1 MLAWEDTKPK
11 RLPNKV
17 VWSRCPKKVWVGVNT
32 LQQAPYAAVAHF
44 NDGNKSFI
52 NILEQLGID
61 AGHFCHT
68 ACQKMDNLRIDK
80 SKRSSTVSK
89 KRKTPRAI
97 KKGFQDKHTAQEGTS
112 YEKGA
117 F

>member
-1 MLAWEDTKPK
+1 M
-11 RLPNKV
+11 
-17 VWSRCPKKVWVGVNT
+17 VWSRCPKEVWVCVNT
-32 LQQAPYAAVAHF
+32 LQQAAYTPVAHF
-44 NDGNKSFI
+44 NDGYKSFI

-61 AGHFCHT
+61 ADHFCHT

-80 SKRSSTVSK
+80 SKRSSEVSK
-89 KRKTPRAI
+89 RRKTLRAI
-97 KKGFQDKHTAQEGTS
+97 KKEFQDKHTAKEGTS